1 MKPARLARRRR
12 KIGRWKKMNWRY
24 GTWSSTKHDSVPMS
38 GLKLDFLSVV
48 FWRGNLLKK
57 DSYALQRTE
66 HRVRIRI
73 LTCNM
78 PVVTEKRNGT
88 PQPIAE

>member
-1 MKPARLARRRR
+1 MKPARLASRRR
-12 KIGRWKKMNWRY
+12 KIGRWKKMNCRY

-48 FWRGNLLKK
+48 FWRENLLKK

-78 PVVTEKRNGT
+78 PVVTEKRKGT